1 MLQSGSRE
9 NDRARDQPIINASRR
24 SDDQCGKAAKLG
36 AFSIAFGAMAAWSGV
51 AEAAVIYTDVNASF
65 RISPLN
71 ISFNSAPQFTLS
83 RANNSFGPKNFI
95 TTFGSNLYGQ
105 QFLEGKI
112 ISDQPDPIPGNVSVK
127 FTTAATPTDL
137 LSVPRSGIDF
147 FVPLQVVNGQIRN
160 FGYARIGTA
169 DDGATLVSYA
179 FESNPGQAISAGARG
194 TTIVPV
200 PEPSSLAL
208 FALGAAGVL
217 AARRK
222 RKAGAVA

>member
-1 MLQSGSRE
+1 MLKSGSRKI
-9 NDRARDQPIINASRR
+9 DRARGQTTIDASRR
-24 SDDQCGKAAKLG
+24 SDDQCVKAAKLG
-36 AFSIAFGAMAAWSGV
+36 AFSIAFGAVAAWSGG

-65 RISPLN
+65 RASPLD
-71 ISFNSAPQFTLS
+71 ISFGNATQFTLS
-83 RANNSFGPKNFI
+83 RATNNFGPKNFI
-95 TTFGSNLYGQ
+95 TTSGSNLYGQ

-112 ISDQPDPIPGNVSVK
+112 ISDQPDPVPGNVSVK
-127 FTTAATPTDL
+127 FAAAATPTDL

-147 FVPLQVVNGQIRN
+147 FVPLQVVNGNIRN
-160 FGYARIGTA
+160 FGYARIGPA

-179 FESNPGQAISAGARG
+179 FESNAGQAIIAGARG
-194 TTIVPV
+194 TVIVPV

-222 RKAGAVA
+222 RKAGAVD